1 MHWADVIA
9 KELMSKQDSN
19 LISAGIS
26 PTGSIHVG
34 SLREAVTAEA
44 VRKALADKG
53 ADARMIYLIDS
64 YDPLR
69 RCYEFLPDSFEDEVG
84 RPISH
89 IPCPYGCHDTYA
101 DHFIKPF
108 MDSMDGMGVNC
119 EIFWTHEL
127 YQRGEF
133 AETIDASFQRRDRVL
148 EILSTVTGRAM
159 PEDFH
164 AFSPLCKSCGRF
176 STTRVTGYEFPFVS
190 YVCKC
195 GMEDKADIRKG
206 EGKLSW
212 RLEWPAKWRIFGVT
226 CEPFGKDHAAAGG
239 SYDSGVRLVR
249 EVFDAE
255 PPYPIP
261 YEFIQLK
268 GKGQMH
274 KSTGS
279 AVSGVDALNMT
290 PPSVFNYTI
299 LRVNP
304 ERHIDYDSELG
315 ILDMVDEYDRIER
328 SFFDGDAT
336 DKEEDL
342 VRAYELSQPNGPR
355 TTMPV
360 QISYRHLVNVVQVSR
375 DFNEVLETLKRTDDL
390 RGISIEELKTLE
402 QRVECVKYWL
412 NAFAPESVKYTIS
425 EEMPD
430 VDLGE
435 EENRFLSSLLDNLR
449 GSDWDGDLIHNTVY
463 ETAKE
468 SGLGAK
474 KGFQTL
480 YRIFIERRNGPRMG
494 YFLATLDREFVL
506 QRISEAASKV

>member
-9 KELMSKQDSN
+9 KELMSRQDSN

-26 PTGSIHVG
+26 PTGFIHVG

-44 VRKALADKG
+44 VRKALEDKG

-69 RCYEFLPDSFEDEVG
+69 RCYEFLPETFEGEVG
-84 RPISH
+84 KPISH

-108 MDSMDGMGVNC
+108 MDSMDGLGVNC

-133 AETIDASFQRRDRVL
+133 AETIDASFKRRDQVM
-148 EILSTVTGRAM
+148 EILSTVTGRTM
-159 PEDFH
+159 PEDFN
-164 AFSPLCKSCGRF
+164 AFSPLCHSCGRF
-176 STTRVTGYEFPFVS
+176 STTKVTGYEFPYVH
-190 YVCKC
+190 YVCQC
-195 GMEDKADIRKG
+195 GEESKADIRRG

-212 RLEWPAKWRIFGVT
+212 RLEWPAKWKIFGVT

-255 PPYPIP
+255 PPHPIP

-315 ILDMVDEYDRIER
+315 ILDMVDEYDRIE
-328 SFFDGDAT
+328 SMHFDGDAT

-342 VRAYELSQPNGPR
+342 VRAYQLSQPRGVR
-355 TTMPV
+355 ETKPV
-360 QISYRHLVNVVQVSR
+360 QISYRHLVNVVQVSK
-375 DFNEVLETLKRTDDL
+375 DFNDVLETLKRTDDM
-390 RGISIEELKTLE
+390 RGISVEELKTLE
-402 QRVECVKYWL
+402 QRVACVKYWL
-412 NAFAPESVKYTIS
+412 NAFAPESVKYTIA
-425 EEMPD
+425 EDMPD
-430 VDLGE
+430 VDIGAE
-435 EENRFLSSLLDNLR
+435 ESHFLAELLEQLKGCAWN
-449 GSDWDGDLIHNTVY
+449 GDVVHNTVY
-463 ETAKE
+463 ETAKS

-494 YFLATLDREFVL
+494 YFLATLEKDFVL
-506 QRISEAASKV
+506 ARVAEAVVKD